1 MPEEL
6 ATPPPSPSPEPSPAP
21 AATGIAGLMDQLDR
35 AAASPAPPAAAA
47 APKPAE
53 PAKPAT
59 PAPAAAKVE
68 PKPADAKPPE
78 PKDEGE
84 PDWSK
89 APPKWHKIYEGHKA
103 KTQTEIQSLQAKI
116 KALESK
122 PFEQA
127 GDSQKL
133 QAYEKQ
139 LDELRNESKTYKQK
153 LAELDY
159 TKSDDYQTNYVQRA
173 QTIYQ
178 EATQFVEQLKVTDG
192 DVERNAT
199 KADFD
204 YIRSLP
210 LAARRKAATSL
221 FGEYAGDVIDY
232 TKSIDRI
239 KNDAKLALQKHSENF
254 ERTAIERESMTK
266 KQREIYESKR
276 EAALNQMR
284 ENEAYGRFF
293 KEDEAD
299 PEASKLLTEGFA
311 LIDDISSKMDSLP
324 VEDQAAYGAV
334 FRARAAAFP
343 RLLYEH
349 NKVMA
354 ERDAMREELAK
365 IRGTDPGAGQLKTGE
380 KVDPPQPKGID
391 GMAAVFDQMPRS

>member
-6 ATPPPSPSPEPSPAP
+6 APPPAPPSNPAPAP
-21 AATGIAGLMDQLDR
+21 AAPAGIAGLMDQLDR
-35 AAASPAPPAAAA
+35 AAAATKAPPAPAPEPGKTDDPKPAPAAA
-47 APKPAE
+47 APKP
-53 PAKPAT
+53 
-59 PAPAAAKVE
+59 E
-68 PKPADAKPPE
+68 PKPADPKPE

-103 KTQTEIQSLQAKI
+103 KTTETIKSLESKI
-116 KALESK
+116 KSLEAK

-127 GDSQKL
+127 GDAAKL

-139 LDELRNESKTYKQK
+139 LEELRNESKTYKQK

-159 TKSDDYQTNYVQRA
+159 TKSDEYQTQYVQRA
-173 QTIYQ
+173 QTLYA
-178 EATQFVEQLKVTDG
+178 EAAQFVEQLKVTDG

-210 LAARRKAATSL
+210 LAARRKAATAL

-239 KNDAKLALQKHSENF
+239 KNDAQLALQKHAENF
-254 ERTAIERESMTK
+254 ERTSIERETMTK
-266 KQREIYESKR
+266 KQRELYETHR
-276 EAALNQMR
+276 EQALNRIR

-293 KEDEAD
+293 KEDESD
-299 PEASKLLTEGFA
+299 PEGSKLFTETLA
-311 LIDDISSKMDSLP
+311 TIDEVSAKLDSLP
-324 VEDQAAYGAV
+324 IEEQAAYGAA
-334 FRARAAAFP
+334 FRASAAATP
-343 RLLYEH
+343 RLLYEL
-349 NKVMA
+349 KKTTA
-354 ERDAMREELAK
+354 ERDSLREELAK
-365 IRGTDPGAGQLKTGE
+365 IRGTDPGAGELKTGE
-380 KVDPPQPKGID
+380 KPAPPEPKGIA
-391 GMAAVFDQMPRS
+391 GAAAVFDQMPRN